1 MSTNTHTLI
10 PLQADLPVN
19 AGQQNVSSGLLWSWY
34 FWLPSVDQFGSR
46 ESNRLNIVCSRCGRN
61 WKMFAFSHSVVF
73 PPFVSLHCDL
83 NANSAAGSTRPLG
96 PRGAHCTW
104 HCHYSLTHLW
114 ATRMI
119 SSSIYQWYQ
128 YDWPQFWYLM
138 IRFFKFI
145 FMWKLVVF
153 KLWDLRLV
161 EMMEA
166 SNWNTYLRLLCQFS
180 VYISFW
186 STDHLLQVFLK
197 KHLDCKIKW

>member
-1 MSTNTHTLI
+1 MVMIFLAAERWSVR
-10 PLQADLPVN
+10 LQGVEQTKHSLFSLWKELK
-19 AGQQNVSSGLLWSWY
+19 NVC
-34 FWLPSVDQFGSR
+34 V
-46 ESNRLNIVCSRCGRN
+46 
-61 WKMFAFSHSVVF
+61 FSHCVVF

-96 PRGAHCTW
+96 PRGAHCTR

-138 IRFFKFI
+138 IRFLKFI

-186 STDHLLQVFLK
+186 STYHLLQFFFK
-197 KHLDCKIKW
+197 NI